1 MQILVFQIFKA
12 GVLLLQ
18 FLSVKRPATWLHDF
32 FFSKRILI
40 HFTSAR
46 MEIEVSIGGFNPP
59 WERHKGATHASRLK
73 FCLVFSLIVIQA
85 TPAENVWPPR
95 SKSARSQVS
104 AALFYVQTATFVLAW
119 ICTDDTQASRRL
131 LASKQ
136 KVGDTISVKTLVRWS
151 PGLQDLLRRPCFCS
165 SW

>member
-1 MQILVFQIFKA
+1 MCCCFNFYQLRD
-12 GVLLLQ
+12 LQ
-18 FLSVKRPATWLHDF
+18 HGCTI

-59 WERHKGATHASRLK
+59 WERHEGATHASGLK

-119 ICTDDTQASRRL
+119 ICTDDTQASRRF

-136 KVGDTISVKTLVRWS
+136 KVGDTISVKTLVRGS
-151 PGLQDLLRRPCFCS
+151 PGLPDLLRRPCFCS